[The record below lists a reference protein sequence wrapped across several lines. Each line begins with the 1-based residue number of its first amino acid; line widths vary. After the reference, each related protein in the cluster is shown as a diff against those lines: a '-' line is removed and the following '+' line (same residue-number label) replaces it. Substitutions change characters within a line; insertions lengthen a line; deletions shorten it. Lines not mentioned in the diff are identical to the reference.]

1 MALPVIND
9 IPKYKVTIPSTG
21 KVAFFRPFLV
31 KEQKIL
37 MMALESKDAEQ
48 IVRATT
54 DTIRS
59 CVEGADISTLA
70 TFDVDYLFLQIR
82 AKSVGETSDI
92 NVLCSECDAENEV
105 TLNLESI
112 DIKVEQKAPEIV
124 LNDKYTLKLR
134 YPKYDDIT
142 KMMIQPDSKNVGKL
156 FHTALSSLDSLLT
169 EDEKISFDDEP
180 EEELIKFMDGLNTTQ
195 FENIMEFVNNIP
207 VLSKNI
213 KFKCKSC
220 EHDNDQLVEGI
231 ESFF

>member
-48 IVRATT
+48 IVRATN
-54 DTIRS
+54 DTIAS
-59 CVEGADISTLA
+59 CIEGVDVATLA
-70 TFDVDYLFLQIR
+70 TFDVDYIFLQIR
-82 AKSVGETSDI
+82 AKSVGETSTI
-92 NVLCSECDAENEV
+92 NVLCSECDSENEI
-105 TLNLESI
+105 TLNLEEI
-112 DIKVEQKAPEIV
+112 GIEVDKKAPEIV

-134 YPKYDDIT
+134 YPKYNDIT
-142 KMMIQPDSKNVGKL
+142 KMMIQPDLKNVGKL

-169 EDEKISFDDEP
+169 EDERISFDDES
-180 EEELIKFMDGLNTTQ
+180 EEELVKFLDGLNTSQ
-195 FENIMEFVNNIP
+195 FEKIMEFVNSIP
-207 VLSKNI
+207 VLKKDI
-213 KFKCKSC
+213 KFKCQSC
-220 EHDNDQLVEGI
+220 EHDNDQSVEGI